1 MEDITM
7 TMNAAP
13 CVLSV
18 RLRRPTQVISAA
30 AVAQGQGTTVSA
42 FALAARGVA
51 VLGSPVDGDLSVI
64 APTYKTTDVA
74 RFRSGRPPV

>member
-1 MEDITM
+1 MENITM
-7 TMNAAP
+7 TMNAVT

-18 RLRRPTQVISAA
+18 RPRLVNRVFMADLRAE
-30 AVAQGQGTTVSA
+30 GQGTTVSTV
-42 FALAARGVA
+42 ALTGLGTA
-51 VLGSPVDGDLSVI
+51 VFGAPITGDVSVI

>member
-7 TMNAAP
+7 TMNADL

-18 RLRRPTQVISAA
+18 RLRRPAEVIVAA
-30 AVAQGQGTTVSA
+30 ALALGQGTTVSTRA
-42 FALAARGVA
+42 FAGVGVA
-51 VLGSPVDGDLSVI
+51 VLGSRVNGDLSVI